1 MTSALCL
8 HKLYWEEWMPGKTAG
23 HITFLPVSAK
33 LHGLPTVIIT
43 TQRRYST
50 RERVWG
56 ISSGGSYV
64 WAVGFIQIPPCIL
77 CECACVCVCV
87 CTQLVFVYMIDS
99 LPMRRKEKQLP
110 GGKNSNPTHYW
121 KGSFSFC
128 IPSVAR
134 EAENINMCCQMN
146 WFMNFNTLCGY

>member
-56 ISSGGSYV
+56 ISSGVRMYEQLVLFKFLPAFFVSV
-64 WAVGFIQIPPCIL
+64 R
-77 CECACVCVCV
+77 VCVCV

>member
-87 CTQLVFVYMIDS
+87 HAVSICVYDWFTANAKERKTIA
-99 LPMRRKEKQLP
+99 RRKEFKSDTLLKGVIFVLHP
-110 GGKNSNPTHYW
+110 ECRSRGREHKYVLSNELIYE
-121 KGSFSFC
+121 F
-128 IPSVAR
+128 
-134 EAENINMCCQMN
+134 
-146 WFMNFNTLCGY
+146 